1 MIDAHL
7 RRLRKRDTISPAE
20 EKAIRGLVAETR
32 RVPAHRC
39 LIREGQPLQQS
50 LLLIEGWLARAVD
63 MESGERL
70 FTEIHIPGDFADLH
84 SFTLKR
90 LDHDIIAL
98 TDCTIGVVPHDR
110 LYDLTAKIPHLG
122 WVYWYTTNVDAS
134 IHRQWTVSIGGRNAL
149 ARMAHLICE
158 LFIRLEVVGLTDG
171 LSCEFPLTQQQL
183 AAALGL
189 TPVHVN
195 RTLQEIRRR
204 GFIELHDRRLRILDF
219 DALKAAGGFDP
230 SYLFLD
236 FEPEGPD
243 PALKT

>member
-7 RRLRKRDTISPAE
+7 RRLRKRDTISASE
-20 EKAIRGLVAETR
+20 EKAIRGLVSETW
-32 RVPAHRC
+32 RVPAHRT
-39 LIREGQPLQQS
+39 LIREGQPLNQS
-50 LLLIEGWLARAVD
+50 LLLVEGWLARAVD
-63 MESGERL
+63 MESGERW
-70 FTEIHIPGDFADLH
+70 FTEIHVPGDFADLH

-90 LDHDIIAL
+90 LDHDVIAL
-98 TDCTIGVVPHDR
+98 TDCAVGIVPHER
-110 LYDLTAKIPHLG
+110 LYDLTTKFPHLG

-134 IHRQWTVSIGGRNAL
+134 IHRQWTVSVAGRKAL

-158 LFIRLEVVGLTDG
+158 LFIRLEIVGLTDG

-183 AAALGL
+183 GAALGL

-204 GFIELHDRRLRILDF
+204 GLVELQDRRLRILDF
-219 DALKAAGGFDP
+219 EALKSAGGFNP

-236 FEPEGPD
+236 FEPERPD
-243 PALKT
+243 PARKG